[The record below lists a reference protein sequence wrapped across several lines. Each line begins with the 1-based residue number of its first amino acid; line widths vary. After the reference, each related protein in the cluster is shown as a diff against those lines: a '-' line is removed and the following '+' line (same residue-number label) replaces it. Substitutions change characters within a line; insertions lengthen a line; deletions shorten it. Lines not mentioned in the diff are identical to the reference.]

1 MSEEENKASEN
12 EETGFKVSDRRK
24 FSADGELLDSAEP
37 GDSPSETEAPPADE
51 TKRSAAPEAEE
62 AKGRTDSAEESH
74 EESIDFASFILSL
87 ATTSLAH
94 LGEIPDPAT
103 GEKTEN
109 LPAAKQ
115 MIDILS
121 ILEAKTKGN
130 LEPDEERL
138 LENLLYELRMK
149 YLNQAKIITV

>member
-1 MSEEENKASEN
+1 MSETENNNPEEDAS
-12 EETGFKVSDRRK
+12 GFKVSDRRK
-24 FSADGELLDSAEP
+24 FSADGELRDEAEVRD
-37 GDSPSETEAPPADE
+37 DSPSSEPVSIKDPEPDQERETNLSDDQN
-51 TKRSAAPEAEE
+51 AEE
-62 AKGRTDSAEESH
+62 Q
-74 EESIDFASFILSL
+74 IDFASFVLSL
-87 ATTSLAH
+87 ATTALAH

-109 LPAAKQ
+109 LVAAKQ

-138 LENLLYELRMK
+138 MESLLYELRMK